1 MSKSAPPVGAGPR
14 PNARGCRSTEADTHS
29 KTLEVSP
36 PLKAIHALGQAPV
49 IRDGDTILAE
59 SARSSLTSSTAT
71 EEAGLPRNPK
81 PRPTRTTLL
90 ATLRERQPHSS

>member
-1 MSKSAPPVGAGPR
+1 
-14 PNARGCRSTEADTHS
+14 
-29 KTLEVSP
+29 LEVSP

-81 PRPTRTTLL
+81 RG
-90 ATLRERQPHSS
+90 LRALPYWLHFAKGSLTPLDRSRRSSDLTSCYAQFTVAVID